1 MYMILVPWSR
11 MKIEFVNV
19 EKRVFIKVS
28 MIVVMVINICHN
40 SKKKKKKKKKN
51 LSVEFVL

>member
-51 LSVEFVL
+51 FIR